1 MSKLWRLSPVSSS
14 PACPSPPVTALPT
27 QEGHALV
34 NFDLPVYGEPV
45 PQEEE
50 RKEEDEEEEEEEKG
64 EVIRFNNTSYFLVQS
79 K

>member
-1 MSKLWRLSPVSSS
+1 M
-14 PACPSPPVTALPT
+14 
-27 QEGHALV
+27 
-34 NFDLPVYGEPV
+34 NFDHPIYGEPV

>member
-34 NFDLPVYGEPV
+34 NLDHSIYGEPV